1 MSFGAIFGDLIESF
15 IKRRLKIPSGAPF
28 TPRDQTDYIVG
39 MIVFSYIF
47 HSRDMIEI
55 MIFCMY

>member
-1 MSFGAIFGDLIESF
+1 
-15 IKRRLKIPSGAPF
+15 
-28 TPRDQTDYIVG
+28 

-55 MIFCMY
+55 MIFCMYWWLISFLAHNISYHLKLINTKR